1 MISLD
6 FLENIELFKGLD
18 DNQLAAIQECS
29 EKIEYQ
35 RGDRLFAEGEESN
48 HLWIV
53 KAGQIDLRFDR
64 PEGRPA
70 SKEDPIS
77 FISEANLFGWSS
89 FIPPY
94 KYRLSGYCA
103 SRKCEV
109 VRVEKERLSTLFKK
123 DARIGYLIMSYVLQV
138 IGKHFFQFQGEIA
151 KRRGHNILS
160 GW

>member
-6 FLENIELFKGLD
+6 FLENIELFKDMD
-18 DNQLAAIQECS
+18 DNQLTAIQGCS
-29 EKIEYQ
+29 EKIEYR
-35 RGDRLFAEGEESN
+35 RGDRLFSEGEESS

-53 KAGQIDLRFDR
+53 KEGQIDVRFDR

-70 SKEDPIS
+70 LKEDPIS

-103 SRKCEV
+103 SRKCEMI
-109 VRVEKERLSTLFKK
+109 RIEKEELTALFER
-123 DARIGYLIMSYVLQV
+123 DARIGYLIMSYVLRV
-138 IGKHFFQFQGEIA
+138 IGKHFFQFRDEIT
-151 KRRGHNILS
+151 KRKGHNIMS

>member
-6 FLENIELFKGLD
+6 FLENIKLFEGFD

-35 RGDRLFAEGEESN
+35 RGDRLFYEGETSN

-53 KAGQIDLRFDR
+53 KAGQIDLRLDR
-64 PEGRPA
+64 PEDSPTP
-70 SKEDPIS
+70 KEDAIS
-77 FISEANLFGWSS
+77 FISEADLFGWSS
-89 FIPPY
+89 FVPPY
-94 KYRLSGYCA
+94 RYRLSGYCA

-109 VRVEKERLSTLFKK
+109 VRVEKEKLTTLFKK
-123 DARIGYLIMSYVLQV
+123 DAKIGYLIMSYVLRV
-138 IGKHFFQFQGEIA
+138 IGKHFFQFRDEIA
-151 KRRGHNILS
+151 KRRGHNIMS

>member
-18 DNQLAAIQECS
+18 DSQLAAIQECS

-35 RGDRLFAEGEESN
+35 RGDRLFYEGETSN

-64 PEGRPA
+64 PEESPTP
-70 SKEDPIS
+70 KEDSIS
-77 FISEANLFGWSS
+77 FISEADLFGWSS

-109 VRVEKERLSTLFKK
+109 VRVEKERLTTLFNK
-123 DARIGYLIMSYVLQV
+123 DARVGYLIMSYVLRV
-138 IGKHFFQFQGEIA
+138 IGKHFFQFRDEIA
-151 KRRGHNILS
+151 KRRGHNIMS